1 MDLLFLTKTGGIL
14 KPFAIVLGWIINY
27 IYIFL
32 EKIGIPNI
40 GLAIILFTLIVN
52 IILLP
57 MTIKQQKYT
66 KLSAVMNPEIQK
78 IQAKYKGKRDEV
90 SMRRMQAE
98 TQAVQQKY
106 GASTMGGCLYMLIQM
121 PILFALYR
129 VIYNIPAYVDSVYA
143 LYEPIANG
151 ILNAGDG
158 MNIANTLITD
168 LQIRVTQFTADNFT
182 VNSIIDMLY
191 NVKTAGWETISG
203 SFGGEV
209 ASAVATYQP
218 QIQSIN
224 WFIGGLN
231 IADPPVQNMFNP
243 ATWWPGIL
251 VPVLSGF
258 TQWLSIK
265 VTSAQTNTQANA
277 QENPMGNSMKM
288 MNTIMPLFSV
298 FICFTIQTGL
308 GIYWIASA
316 VFRTI
321 ISVIVNKYLD
331 KEGVDEIIEKN
342 REKAKKKAAK
352 KGDKPSRFEEYAK
365 QSTKNI
371 EMAEAAAR
379 KRKSISELAS
389 TSVEGGTTSGGKKNN
404 NNTKNSGNNSK
415 VESEP
420 KLSVG
425 TIKEDTD
432 DKKGKSGKKGDTGNT
447 NISAYAN
454 MLKKK

>member
-40 GLAIILFTLIVN
+40 GLAIILFTAIVN

-66 KLSAVMNPEIQK
+66 KLSAVMNPELQK
-78 IQAKYKGKRDEV
+78 VQAKYKGKKDEV

-98 TQAVQQKY
+98 TQAVYQKY
-106 GASTMGGCLYMLIQM
+106 GTSTMGGCLYMIIQM

-168 LQIRVTQFTADNFT
+168 LQIHVSQFTTENFA
-182 VNSIIDMLY
+182 VNSVIDMLY
-191 NVKTAGWETISG
+191 NVKTAGWETVTNAFGSG
-203 SFGGEV
+203 SAV
-209 ASAVATYQP
+209 AQAVATYQP
-218 QIQSIN
+218 QIHDIN

-231 IADPPVQNMFNP
+231 IADPPTANG
-243 ATWWPGIL
+243 WWPGVLI
-251 VPVLSGF
+251 PVLSGL

-265 VTSAQTNTQANA
+265 ITSAQTNTAANA

-316 VFRTI
+316 VFRTV
-321 ISVIVNKYLD
+321 ISFIVNKFLD

-342 REKAKKKAAK
+342 KEKAKKKAEK

-365 QSTKNI
+365 QSTRNI
-371 EMAEAAAR
+371 EAAEAAAR
-379 KRKSISELAS
+379 KRKSISELAG
-389 TSVEGGTTSGGKKNN
+389 TSVEGDASSGSKKNSTKKISDN
-404 NNTKNSGNNSK
+404 SSKEESNTNI
-415 VESEP
+415 
-420 KLSVG
+420 SVG
-425 TIKEDTD
+425 TVKEDAD
-432 DKKGKSGKKGDTGNT
+432 DKKGKSGKKGDTGSSS
-447 NISAYAN
+447 ISAYAN